1 MSTISDIMSMLSFV
15 IPHGYQPNHQ
25 EFPGASG
32 ATAVEAS
39 G

>member
-1 MSTISDIMSMLSFV
+1 MRAIMLLLSFV
-15 IPHGYQPNHQ
+15 IPHGYQLNHQ
-25 EFPGASG
+25 ENPGASG